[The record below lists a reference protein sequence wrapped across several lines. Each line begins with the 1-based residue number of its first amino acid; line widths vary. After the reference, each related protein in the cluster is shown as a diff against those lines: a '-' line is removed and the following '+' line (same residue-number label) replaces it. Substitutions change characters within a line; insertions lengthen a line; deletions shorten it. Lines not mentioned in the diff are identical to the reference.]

1 MGFAIVNQTR
11 SCIPYTQAVLLRGGG
26 QTLRVVA
33 ASDIAG
39 VDHTSPYVAWI
50 ERIARACA
58 ALDATPTQRVLGPQD
73 FDNALQAEWAEM
85 APAHLLWQ
93 PLPVEA
99 RDGETIGVLLL
110 RGVMTLP
117 LMLVFAVALGVV
129 AAFDNPSRQ
138 AFVSDLVSQ
147 ENASN
152 AVALNSAFRAA
163 MFFSVLGIGSAAP
176 MLLPGAMMMWRLERA
191 IRAPADQARDVM

>member
-1 MGFAIVNQTR
+1 MSEPLAALLGLERQLRQAGTLAQLGFAIVNQTR

-73 FDNALQAEWAEM
+73 FDNALQADWAEM
-85 APAHLLWQ
+85 APAHLLWL

-99 RDGETIGVLLL
+99 RDGETIGDMRRDRVL
-110 RGVMTLP
+110 
-117 LMLVFAVALGVV
+117 
-129 AAFDNPSRQ
+129 
-138 AFVSDLVSQ
+138 
-147 ENASN
+147 
-152 AVALNSAFRAA
+152 RAA
-163 MFFSVLGIGSAAP
+163 RQLPALADAQSRPELYVCGGGAHNAPLDRKSV
-176 MLLPGAMMMWRLERA
+176 
-191 IRAPADQARDVM
+191 V

>member
-1 MGFAIVNQTR
+1 MSEPLAALLGLERQLRQAGTLAQLGFTIVNQTR
-11 SCIPYTQAVLLRGGG
+11 SCIPYAQAVLLRGGG

-73 FDNALQAEWAEM
+73 FDNALQTEWAEM

-110 RGVMTLP
+110 FRD
-117 LMLVFAVALGVV
+117 VAW
-129 AAFDNPSRQ
+129 NPSEKGVC
-138 AFVSDLVSQ
+138 AHLAG
-147 ENASN
+147 NAS
-152 AVALNSAFRAA
+152 
-163 MFFSVLGIGSAAP
+163 LGGVRHDRCRISRGRIGQCRCHARES
-176 MLLPGAMMMWRLERA
+176 GAGNPP
-191 IRAPADQARDVM
+191 PAGS